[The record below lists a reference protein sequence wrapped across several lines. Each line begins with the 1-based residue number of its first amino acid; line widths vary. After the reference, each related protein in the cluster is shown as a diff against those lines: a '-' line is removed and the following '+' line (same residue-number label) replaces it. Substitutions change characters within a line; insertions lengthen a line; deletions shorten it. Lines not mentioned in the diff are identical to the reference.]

1 MAVRSKG
8 IRSKSRQILRK
19 SPRAR
24 GFPPITHAVRNFPEG
39 AKVAIKIDSAIH
51 KGMPH
56 IRFQGLTGTV
66 VGKQGN
72 SFVIHVMSGN
82 KAKELVVRAEHL
94 KPVR

>member
-24 GFPPITHAVRNFPEG
+24 GVPPITHAVRNFEDG
-39 AKVAIKIDSAIH
+39 TKVAIKINSAIH

-66 VGKQGN
+66 VGRQGN
-72 SFVIHVMSGN
+72 SFVIAVMAGN